1 MGGRG
6 GRGSGLGLA
15 SAYGIIQNHNGIINV
30 YSEKGKGAS
39 FTIYLPASK
48 KTIVKDEIQPQDFIK
63 GNETILLVDDEDMII
78 ESAGEMLE
86 ELGYTVLTA
95 KGGKEA
101 LQILKQNKQ
110 KIDMVILDMIMPDMS
125 GSDTYNGLMEINPN
139 LKVLLCSGY
148 SVDGQ
153 ATEILDR
160 GCEGFIQK
168 PFNLRDL
175 STKVRETFEK
185 NLKLADI
192 SKTPP
197 DLTEKRE

>member
-1 MGGRG
+1 MSNEHR
-6 GRGSGLGLA
+6 
-15 SAYGIIQNHNGIINV
+15 
-30 YSEKGKGAS
+30 
-39 FTIYLPASK
+39 
-48 KTIVKDEIQPQDFIK
+48 KTILV
-63 GNETILLVDDEDMII
+63 VDDEPDIRL
-78 ESAGEMLE
+78 MLADYLMYE
-86 ELGYTVLTA
+86 YTVLTA
-95 KGGKEA
+95 RGGKEA
-101 LQILKQNKQ
+101 LQIIKQSKQ

-125 GSDTYNGLMEINPN
+125 GSDTYNGLMVINPN

-185 NLKLADI
+185 KHEACRYQQG
-192 SKTPP
+192 SA
-197 DLTEKRE
+197 